1 MSPLLVLGIPLA
13 LTIIGIVLNSFH
25 FVHDQP
31 RYSQA
36 EDPTE
41 KLAVERQANQRF
53 FHLQRERIL
62 QRQKRIG
69 WYSGF
74 VLAVFIASAGWLYS
88 DAVKLTASSKQI
100 TAIQTLAVASSSD
113 AVLSLTLG
121 DGSHVQYVVK
131 APESRVTGVGKKVEQ
146 ESLQKWQLASL
157 NTALN
162 IGGARLP
169 LGIDLQMVR

>member
-1 MSPLLVLGIPLA
+1 
-13 LTIIGIVLNSFH
+13 LNSFH

-41 KLAVERQANQRF
+41 KLAVERARPTSASF
-53 FHLQRERIL
+53 TCRERAFCNG
-62 QRQKRIG
+62 RRESG

-100 TAIQTLAVASSSD
+100 TAIRTLAVASSSD